1 MIVRGALLP
10 VPFVA
15 DIDSSKKQPRLL
27 LSNFKKF
34 AGRLR
39 WGYVRAKFRYYIEIW
54 AGNLNTN

>member
-39 WGYVRAKFRYYIEIW
+39 WGYVRAKFR
-54 AGNLNTN
+54 